1 MFIKITKSGKY
12 QYAQLV
18 KSYRENGV
26 TKHQVLLNLGR
37 LDQIENNPSFQNLAR
52 RLLEISKVKEVA
64 NLNKISE
71 AQVLN
76 WGYVVYKK
84 IWQDFGLDQLLGEIT
99 AARKTQFNLSD
110 ASFLMAVQHLLEPR
124 SKLGTFT
131 HQHRYANLPPV
142 GFNHLYRSLDL
153 LHEYKEHLEEA
164 LFQKNR
170 NLFNMKVDV
179 VFYDVTT
186 FSFESVQADTLR
198 DFGFSKNGKFNEV
211 QVVLGLLIDC
221 EGRPIG
227 YDLFPGSTFEGHTLE
242 AALEKLGKRFG
253 IRNVIIVADR
263 GINSKLN
270 LKMIADKGYRY
281 IVAARLKRMKKQ
293 VIQEIFS
300 GGYTELTAGE
310 ETIRYKVIDYTNE
323 VRDGNRRHQ
332 LPEKLLITYSPQ
344 RAKKDRADRER
355 LLQKAESLLEDKAKL
370 KASNKRGGKRF
381 IKEIGSADWVLDKE
395 AIAKDELFDGY
406 YGIQT
411 NALELTA
418 EEVLA
423 AYHSL
428 WKIEESFRIMK
439 STLEVRPIFHWTEP
453 RIKGHFVVCFLAF
466 LLERTLEFKLLQAK
480 EKASPQAIRE
490 ALNSLNFAELEIEQ
504 KRYYV
509 KTKATELARK
519 ILRLMRIKAPK
530 NIILADEFAL

>member
-110 ASFLMAVQHLLEPR
+110 ASFLMAVQHLLEPK

-270 LKMIADKGYRY
+270 LKRIADKGYRY

-411 NALELTA
+411 NALELAA

-530 NIILADEFAL
+530 NIILADEFTL